1 MRVRRPPPTTP
12 LSSSLQYFGE
22 SNVDAMLA
30 TLLPLHEMMERAGP
44 TTLKEVAFVQA
55 YGRELAEA
63 HEWCQKY
70 RESRKEA
77 ELHQVREREGGEGEK
92 ERSRRARAP
101 SPSRSLPL

>member
-1 MRVRRPPPTTP
+1 
-12 LSSSLQYFGE
+12 
-22 SNVDAMLA
+22 MLA

-70 RESRKEA
+70 RQSRKEA
-77 ELHQVREREGGEGEK
+77 ELHQVRVRVCVGW
-92 ERSRRARAP
+92 RRVCVCVCFRRKALTL
-101 SPSRSLPL
+101 SPTLSSHLHP

>member
-1 MRVRRPPPTTP
+1 
-12 LSSSLQYFGE
+12 
-22 SNVDAMLA
+22 MLA